1 MAAMARLA
9 KRLSSNHQPSNSQ
22 DGKRIKT
29 PSPRVHRGK
38 AAAPRHIQRDSD
50 LIDTPSS
57 STPSS
62 PSRGLRPK
70 PLVVRKSRL
79 PENYESSPAPQ
90 MEGSSAPWSR
100 KFASKYRHTGR
111 QDAAPGPPLPT
122 VHSPTA
128 QLEDDVFE
136 EQPVVIRR
144 PSPVRRARNL
154 QQRATLS
161 KMSTTAS
168 EWAQQVENEY
178 EELVPWSRNYQQEL
192 ADVEQ
197 KRSELAFI
205 LERMEQIEARLKQ
218 IGGPPQR
225 MSSRL
230 DPGDSYDVVRS
241 GHVRKSPARNT
252 SRLSASRSTRA
263 KGHRID
269 RPLSSASRLTLASKP
284 RKHRANQ
291 LSDPFSIEAPSWE
304 LTTTNANWFAYT
316 PSQKQS
322 SHRPGDSMSSMETTR
337 SSILFWS
344 PPSASV
350 ATPMRILSPTLR
362 VVENRSNGS
371 QSSSLSPAR
380 SLQAEMAEATPGKST
395 IPDTISEPYTSPPRP
410 TRRSVPVSSSYDIWP
425 RDSQTSTVQPNA
437 VYPSRQSL
445 PRRISQPNRDQLHS
459 RSSAMVRT
467 ENSSSLLDI
476 NRFTEPN
483 TFNGND
489 RPSRAWRP
497 FVKIFKPLF
506 RSNKEPKTKP
516 AEKPA
521 EKPEEEPRQPQSKR
535 SSLAGL
541 LSRLST
547 RKSKVPKA
555 PEPQV
560 WRPSSSSARSNAD
573 DQLPVEY
580 PERSSHYSY
589 EREDFPLPPTK
600 RHGVPSGHFGYA
612 TGLED
617 ADVADVVS
625 ARNSRTQQYVSGDYT
640 TRFLPPHIEESAAG
654 SSGREDSVQEQAAR
668 MKRPDYNRAS
678 SSNSGNVIN
687 FSMPRASL
695 EANAAPGYY

>member
-1 MAAMARLA
+1 MARLA

-230 DPGDSYDVVRS
+230 DPGDSYDVVR
-241 GHVRKSPARNT
+241 
-252 SRLSASRSTRA
+252 
-263 KGHRID
+263 
-269 RPLSSASRLTLASKP
+269 
-284 RKHRANQ
+284 
-291 LSDPFSIEAPSWE
+291 DPFSIEAPSWE